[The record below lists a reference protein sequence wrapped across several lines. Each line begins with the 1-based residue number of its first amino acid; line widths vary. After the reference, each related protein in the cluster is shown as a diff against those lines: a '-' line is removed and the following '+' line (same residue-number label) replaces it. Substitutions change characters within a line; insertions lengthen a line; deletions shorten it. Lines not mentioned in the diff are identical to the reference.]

1 MSVERQ
7 TPFAPESQMAPAA
20 HDLVEA
26 GAPEETA
33 ADWFPGDATGCLA
46 QTAPNASAPG
56 APARAP
62 GDPVGTVMLAE
73 PLPSARGTRE
83 REFVRE
89 GFAVFTIA
97 DAGELVR
104 WLLQVEPDALV
115 LDRRMAGP
123 SGEVVQ
129 WMREHPPLRRTACY
143 VLVLVPGEEDRQMLL
158 EAGAD
163 WYIDKNALV
172 NPLATVVRAGLEPGI
187 LGPLP
192 PPRLAP
198 RIRVAQPVE
207 FLHAGRVA
215 SGETLNISQTGMFL
229 KTPCPLDPGAQTLL
243 GFSLPGQRRWE
254 CFARV
259 AWCCRPEE
267 DLPHPAGMGLQFLE
281 LEPDA
286 RAALAVSLA
295 SRGAAASGAAA

>member
-7 TPFAPESQMAPAA
+7 TPFAPESQMAEAA

-26 GAPEETA
+26 CAAEDTG
-33 ADWFPGDATGCLA
+33 ADWLPGGANGCPG
-46 QTAPNASAPG
+46 QTAHSASAP
-56 APARAP
+56 AVPERAP

-73 PLPSARGTRE
+73 PQPSARGARE

-89 GFAVFTIA
+89 GFAVFTIT
-97 DAGELVR
+97 DAGELGR

-143 VLVLVPGEEDRQMLL
+143 VLVLVPGEEDRQALL

-172 NPLATVVRAGLEPGI
+172 NPLATVVRAGLEPAI
-187 LGPLP
+187 LGALP
-192 PPRLAP
+192 PPRLTP

-229 KTPCPLDPGAQTLL
+229 KTPRPLDPGAHTLL

-259 AWCCRPEE
+259 AWSRRPEE
-267 DLPHPAGMGLQFLE
+267 DPPHPAGMGLQFLE
-281 LEPDA
+281 LEADA
-286 RAALAVSLA
+286 RAALAVLLA
-295 SRGAAASGAAA
+295 SRGAAASGVAA